1 MAVQY
6 EWFGHNLI
14 NYCAR
19 VVDFFI
25 DNDDLSKVIAQTNN
39 ADIGPTI
46 FDDSGHGLATALLKI
61 SYGLLNTPIFIIE
74 AFIKKASED

>member
-1 MAVQY
+1 MG
-6 EWFGHNLI
+6 GHNLI
-14 NYCAR
+14 NYDSR

-25 DNDDLSKVIAQTNN
+25 DNNSVYNTIKATNN
-39 ADIGPTI
+39 ANIGPTI

-74 AFIKKASED
+74 AFIKKESED